1 MAMVTRRWMSSA
13 ASAKSAG
20 KGLVVPVA
28 EVHRFIVDCLKAVG
42 TCTDNA
48 CIQADV
54 LVAADSRGHFSHGM
68 NRLEMYVKDV
78 KNGTCMPNAEPCVLN
93 DTPSTAWVDGNNGL
107 GAIVANFCTHL
118 AIQKAKQ
125 TGIGWVA
132 AKRSNHY
139 GIAAFY
145 AEQALQEGMLGM
157 TFTNTSP
164 LMTPTRAKEAA
175 LGTNP
180 LSLAAPGTGG
190 DSVIIDMATTAVAVG
205 KIEFQRRK
213 KAPIPSGWAL
223 GPDGALTTDAEVAFK
238 TGLLMPLGGSETH
251 SGYKGY
257 CLGILVE
264 VFSGILSGSAY
275 GPNIRH
281 WLRPTD
287 KPADIGHSFV
297 AINPNCFAP
306 DFGCRMQDLM
316 TCLRNLKPQDPSKP
330 VLVPGDP
337 EKKNMKLVDKQ
348 GGIQYHENQLKASL
362 GLAQELCVEPMQTV
376 PMKTC

>member
-1 MAMVTRRWMSSA
+1 MAVVTRRWLSSV
-13 ASAKSAG
+13 ASAKSSG

-42 TCTDNA
+42 TCTDKA

-54 LVAADSRGHFSHGM
+54 LVAADYRGHFSHGM
-68 NRLEMYVKDV
+68 NRLEMYVKDIR
-78 KNGTCMPNAEPCVLN
+78 NGTCMPNAEPCVLN

-107 GAIVANFCTHL
+107 GAFVGNFCTHMS
-118 AIQKAKQ
+118 IQKAKQ
-125 TGIGWVA
+125 TGIGWVT
-132 AKRSNHY
+132 AKCSNHY
-139 GIAAFY
+139 GLAAFY
-145 AEQALQEGMLGM
+145 AQQALQEGMLGM

-190 DSVIIDMATTAVAVG
+190 DSIIIDMATTAVAVG

-223 GPDGALTTDAEVAFK
+223 GPDGAPTTDAEVAFK

-264 VFSGILSGSAY
+264 VFSGILSDDMVALMFLLTGIAELPPVAGVVVVDCWCSLIHVKLDILGDTFDTGSADVLSGSPVVLLLVSSAQFLLY
-275 GPNIRH
+275 LEYL
-281 WLRPTD
+281 W
-287 KPADIGHSFV
+287 V
-297 AINPNCFAP
+297 W
-306 DFGCRMQDLM
+306 
-316 TCLRNLKPQDPSKP
+316 NL
-330 VLVPGDP
+330 VLLLFLD
-337 EKKNMKLVDKQ
+337 
-348 GGIQYHENQLKASL
+348 
-362 GLAQELCVEPMQTV
+362 
-376 PMKTC
+376 